1 MNKSYFIEGF
11 PVPFHSI
18 TEILEF
24 LESLSVPSLYLF
36 SCSRICFEDHPL
48 AWILVGEKEIA
59 GPTFLSYRL
68 YPI

>member
-1 MNKSYFIEGF
+1 MTKSYFIEGF

-18 TEILEF
+18 SEVLEF
-24 LESLSVPSLYLF
+24 LQSLSVQSLYLF
-36 SCSRICFEDHPL
+36 SCSRICYENLPL
-48 AWILVGEKEIA
+48 AWILVGEKTIA